1 MSLKCYYQYDDGR
14 FCKLW
19 AMHGSR
25 FCQNHQPPSTPDET
39 AKLPLHP
46 GLRLTSPKDVLHIL
60 SEALLG
66 AHVGTMSPGKA
77 YSTGYLAMAWMKT
90 WARVS
95 LDAQE
100 KAVRHQMLVSMVD
113 RSSAEL
119 ASDPQPPAAE
129 AAHPPAAQQLAHD
142 PWAAGRMAGPVPV
155 PDTHAHPDDRS
166 GTPAEPVHLQEA
178 QARLAE
184 LLGFLPDDD
193 HEPLT
198 PPSPVAAGLPRHNPQ
213 DAPRCKPN
221 GSPARLRK
229 SRDPAA

>member
-1 MSLKCYYQYDDGR
+1 
-14 FCKLW
+14 
-19 AMHGSR
+19 
-25 FCQNHQPPSTPDET
+25 
-39 AKLPLHP
+39 
-46 GLRLTSPKDVLHIL
+46 
-60 SEALLG
+60 
-66 AHVGTMSPGKA
+66 MSPGKA

-119 ASDPQPPAAE
+119 VPDPEPPAAI
-129 AAHPPAAQQLAHD
+129 ADHPTATQPAAHD

-155 PDTHAHPDDRS
+155 TDSNGNPPSA
-166 GTPAEPVHLQEA
+166 TPPQPVDLQQA

-184 LLGFLPDDD
+184 LLGFKSDDD
-193 HEPLT
+193 REPLT
-198 PPSPVAAGLPRHNPQ
+198 PPSAVAAGLPRHNPQ
-213 DAPRCKPN
+213 DAPRSKPN